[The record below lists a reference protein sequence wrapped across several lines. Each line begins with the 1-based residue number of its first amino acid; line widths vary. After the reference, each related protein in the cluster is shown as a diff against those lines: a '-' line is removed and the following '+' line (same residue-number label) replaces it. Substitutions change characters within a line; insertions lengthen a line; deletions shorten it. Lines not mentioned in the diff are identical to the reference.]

1 MNDEVKFGLKKVKKN
16 DKTDLVSSVFTSV
29 ADKYNIMND
38 LMSFGMHR
46 LWKEKMIKMCN
57 LKTNDNVLDLATGS
71 GDIAARILQKDLE
84 VKITCLDENQDM
96 LEHCKNTLLDM
107 GYTKGISYMH
117 TSAESA
123 ELLSN
128 EYDVA
133 TIAFGF
139 RNFSDHEKALQN
151 IYKSLKPGG
160 KIIIMEFTTPKNK
173 TIESIFEKYT
183 FNVIPYIGKYIAND
197 YDSYK
202 YLAESIKTYY
212 SPKDVLLMLKD
223 SSFINTKYIYLPGNM
238 VTIHTGHKN

>member
-1 MNDEVKFGLKKVKKN
+1 MNDEVKFGLKKVKKE
-16 DKTDLVSSVFTSV
+16 DKLGLVSGVFTSV

-46 LWKEKMIKMCN
+46 LWKEKMIKICN
-57 LKTNDNVLDLATGS
+57 LGSNNNILDLATGS
-71 GDIAARILQKDLE
+71 GDIAARILKKDIG
-84 VKITCLDENQDM
+84 VKITCLDENKDM

-107 GYTKGISYMH
+107 GYTKEITYLH

-123 ELLSN
+123 ELLPN
-128 EYDVA
+128 EYDAA

-151 IYKSLKPGG
+151 IYESLKPGG

-173 TIESIFEKYT
+173 TVESIFEKYT
-183 FNVIPYIGKYIAND
+183 FNVIPHIGKYIAND
-197 YDSYK
+197 YDSYQ

-212 SPKDVLLMLKD
+212 KPDDVLLMLKNN
-223 SSFINTKYIYLPGNM
+223 SFINAKYIYLPGNM
-238 VTIHTGHKN
+238 VTIHTGYKN